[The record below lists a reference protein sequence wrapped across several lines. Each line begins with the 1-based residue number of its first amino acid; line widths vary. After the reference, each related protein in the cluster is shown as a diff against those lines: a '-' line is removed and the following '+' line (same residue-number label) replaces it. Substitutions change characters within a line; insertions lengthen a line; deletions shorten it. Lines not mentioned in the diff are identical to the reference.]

1 MPTKSIPE
9 IRQLVEKIF
18 PDHTLRL
25 RCLSLFAESIKHAH
39 CHAPD
44 KWIVRCHP
52 QKNTKGIC
60 LLVGSR
66 TVLKVL
72 KEKIWIALDQKQLEE
87 NVRQAMILNK
97 SGSWQPDKG
106 YTTPFLTKNGYYFFY
121 EDPSEELLPVVRK
134 LNFAFAKRMG
144 KSKSP
149 LRLDSRTNYQPA
161 VLEFLRQELKQP
173 IPEPRTY
180 SSLPEESDED
190 EVFYEGRQISVRT
203 YERNQYAREE
213 CLKYHS
219 SRCQVCEQYMSD
231 IYGPTALGL
240 IEVHHRKPFG
250 GVDRSRPVKPKE
262 DLIPVCPNCHAVIHR
277 RKPPYTI
284 EEVKVFLEKAKQD
297 R

>member
-1 MPTKSIPE
+1 MTTKSLPE
-9 IRQLVEKIF
+9 IRQLFEKIF
-18 PDHTLRL
+18 PDQTLRL

-44 KWIVRCHP
+44 EWVVRYHP
-52 QKNTKGIC
+52 QTGTKGIC

-66 TVLKVL
+66 TVFKLLK
-72 KEKIWIALDQKQLEE
+72 KKIWMALDRKQLEE
-87 NVRQAMILNK
+87 TTQDVVLLNK
-97 SGSWQPDKG
+97 SVIWQWDGG

-121 EDPSEELLPVVRK
+121 EDPSEELLPIVRK
-134 LNFAFAKRMG
+134 LNFAFAKQMG
-144 KSKSP
+144 KSKSR
-149 LRLDSRTNYQPA
+149 LRSDSRTNYQPA

-180 SSLPEESDED
+180 SSLPEESNED
-190 EVFYEGRQISVRT
+190 EVFYEGRQISVKT

-250 GVDRSRPVKPKE
+250 GVERGRPVKPKE
-262 DLIPVCPNCHAVIHR
+262 DLIPVCPNCHSVIHC

-284 EEVKVFLEKAKQD
+284 EEVKGFLKKAKQD
-297 R
+297 V